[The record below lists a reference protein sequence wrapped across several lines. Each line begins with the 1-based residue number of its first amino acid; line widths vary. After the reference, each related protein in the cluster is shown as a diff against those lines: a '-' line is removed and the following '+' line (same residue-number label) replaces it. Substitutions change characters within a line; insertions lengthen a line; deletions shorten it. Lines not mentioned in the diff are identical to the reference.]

1 MKKTTKTTNQSLDEL
16 KSESLTT
23 VNSKRTSL
31 SNGQRLSYRTDSAG
45 ADYHIYF
52 WPKGMLNLGLAGGFT
67 GEFDSIL
74 FVGKQHQLSTIS
86 ESASQ
91 QEEKNDVSERREQ
104 QKIAA
109 QMEKKDQQIERIYD
123 PKLIVLAIIFLCIVI
138 FLGKKL
144 LF

>member
-23 VNSKRTSL
+23 VNNKRTSL
-31 SNGQRLSYRTDSAG
+31 SSGQRLSYRTDSAG
-45 ADYHIYF
+45 ADYYIYF
-52 WPKGMLNLGLAGGFT
+52 WPKGALNLGLGGGFT

-74 FVGKQHQLSTIS
+74 FVGKQYQLSTVT

-91 QEEKNDVSERREQ
+91 EEEKNVVSERTEQ
-104 QKIAA
+104 RKNAA
-109 QMEKKDQQIERIYD
+109 KTEKKDQQIKRIYD
-123 PKLIVLAIIFLCIVI
+123 PKLIVLAIIFLSIVI